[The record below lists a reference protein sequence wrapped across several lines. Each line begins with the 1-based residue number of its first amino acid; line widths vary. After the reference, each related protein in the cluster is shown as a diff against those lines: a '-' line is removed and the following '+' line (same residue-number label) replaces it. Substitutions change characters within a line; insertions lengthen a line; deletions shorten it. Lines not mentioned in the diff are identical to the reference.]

1 MDLSSLRPAPGAVKK
16 RKRVGR
22 GPGSGHGKTSARGHK
37 GRGARSGGNT
47 PPGYEGGQMP
57 LQRRLPKFGFHNPFR
72 KEFSIVNIGQLENH
86 FDAGAIVDGEAL
98 RTAGLVHNRKL
109 PIKILADGALT
120 KALTVKAHKF
130 SATAVERLQAA
141 GGTAEVITRG

>member
-72 KEFSIVNIGQLENH
+72 QEFSVVNLGQLESR
-86 FDAGAIVDGEAL
+86 FDAGAVVDGASL
-98 RTAGLVHNRKL
+98 RASGLIHNLKR

-130 SATAVERLQAA
+130 SAAAVERLQAA
-141 GGTAEVITRG
+141 GGSAEVIARG